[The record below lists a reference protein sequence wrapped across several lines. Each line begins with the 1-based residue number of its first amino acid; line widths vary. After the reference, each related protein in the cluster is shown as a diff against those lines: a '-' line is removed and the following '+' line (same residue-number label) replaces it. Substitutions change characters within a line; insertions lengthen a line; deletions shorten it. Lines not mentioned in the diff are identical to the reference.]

1 MLSHLRISNFA
12 LIDELDLD
20 WKAGFTTITGET
32 GAGKSIM
39 LGALNHL
46 LGQRADLKALK
57 NPERKC
63 IIEGTFRLEEANFSQ
78 LFEELGL
85 DFETESIIRREILPS
100 GKSRAF
106 VNDSPVRLDTLNQLS
121 QHLID
126 IHSQHDTLLLNDPIF
141 QLDLIDRFGEH
152 QEALHTY
159 KEAYRSWR
167 KILKDIQQVEEEM
180 RAEGGDLDYLEF
192 LLQELI
198 DAKLVPGEASEIE
211 ERLARMEHSGKI
223 QDSLSSIAELSDA
236 QPMGLSDMLQRMR
249 QELGSIASFDEKLE
263 EFNRRTESLLI
274 EFLDLRQELENY
286 QADSQY
292 DPREKEQLDER
303 LSQLIHLQRKHQV
316 EGSEALIEKRDS
328 IDAQMVAASDRDF
341 KLKEL
346 RKAADSMKVQLEQA
360 AEHLHQYREKLIEP
374 LERALMKILSELN
387 MPEAR
392 FRIELSPKEQL
403 DISGADQVHF
413 LFSANP
419 GQALQTL
426 QKVASG
432 GELSRVMLA
441 LKSLLAQ
448 SRSLP
453 TIIFDEIDT
462 GVSGETAL
470 KIGAILKEMGT
481 HMQVISIT
489 HLAQIAA
496 YGARQ
501 YLVKKSSTADST
513 KSEIYELD
521 EAARLN
527 EIARILGGN
536 VPSEAALANA
546 RELIQLQ

>member
-1 MLSHLRISNFA
+1 MLGHLRISNFA

-20 WKAGFTTITGET
+20 WKSGFTTITGET

-63 IIEGTFRLEEANFSQ
+63 IIEGTFNLDRQSFKS
-78 LFEELGL
+78 LFESLDL
-85 DFETESIIRREILPS
+85 DFEEDSIIRREILPS

-106 VNDSPVRLDTLNQLS
+106 VNDSPVRLDTLQQLS

-126 IHSQHDTLLLNDPIF
+126 IHSQHDTLLLNDPLF
-141 QLDLIDRFGEH
+141 QLDLIDSFGEH
-152 QEALHTY
+152 QEALASY
-159 KEAYRSWR
+159 KEAYRSWKSVLQNIER
-167 KILKDIQQVEEEM
+167 VEEQM

-198 DAKLVPGEASEIE
+198 DAKLVPGEATEIE

-223 QDSLSSIAELSDA
+223 QDSLNTISSLSDG
-236 QPMGLSDMLQRMR
+236 QPMGLSDMLQRVK
-249 QELGSIASFDEKLE
+249 QELGSIAGLDDKLE
-263 EFNRRTESLLI
+263 EFNRRSESLLI
-274 EFLDLRQELENY
+274 EFLDLKQEIENY
-286 QADSQY
+286 QSDSQY

-316 EGSEALIEKRDS
+316 EGSEGLIEKRDA
-328 IDAQMVAASDRDF
+328 IDAQMVEASDRDF

-346 RKAADSMKVQLEQA
+346 RQAADTMKTQLEQA
-360 AEHLHQYREKLIEP
+360 AENLHLYRIKLVAP
-374 LERALMKILSELN
+374 LEKALLKILAELN

-392 FRIELSPKEQL
+392 FNIEIKPKEHL
-403 DISGADQVHF
+403 DLSGKDQVHF
-413 LFSANP
+413 MFSANP
-419 GQALQTL
+419 GQSMQTL

-470 KIGAILKEMGT
+470 KIGAILKDMGK

-521 EAARLN
+521 ADARLN